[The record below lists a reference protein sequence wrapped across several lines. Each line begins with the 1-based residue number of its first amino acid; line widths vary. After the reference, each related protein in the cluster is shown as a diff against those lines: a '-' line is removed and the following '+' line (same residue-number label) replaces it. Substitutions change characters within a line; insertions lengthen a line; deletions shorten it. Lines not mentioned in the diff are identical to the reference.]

1 MIKELADDLEQFA
14 RLSVRSMEPP
24 PWFKMR
30 TVKMLFP
37 HETRLDPTPRYGAA
51 SREGGGVSCGAAQ
64 EGLEGAARGPAPRGR
79 AALSFGTVCGT
90 VWKRDAALRRKLLQH
105 NRAPVAQVDRAA
117 AF

>member
-51 SREGGGVSCGAAQ
+51 SREGGGVSCGAA
-64 EGLEGAARGPAPRGR
+64 LRLGAG
-79 AALSFGTVCGT
+79 
-90 VWKRDAALRRKLLQH
+90 QH
-105 NRAPVAQVDRAA
+105 
-117 AF
+117 